1 VLDELLQRRDMHLSE
16 ARSYLAQ
23 YLFRGDDVFKQ
34 VSALS
39 GGERGRLALALLALA
54 DANFL
59 LLDEPTNHLDIPAQ
73 EVLQAVLEHFS
84 GTILLV
90 SHDRYLVDRLATQ
103 IWNLDDHG
111 LTVFAGPYRDYQA
124 EREAAQAAPA
134 LDSSQN
140 GKPDGRPPDDER
152 SGLSKNELRRLRE
165 RVHKLEAE
173 ISSTE
178 KKLDDVTAALQAA
191 SAAEDVGKI
200 QSLSIEYAAIA
211 KRLEELMAAWEELA
225 HEQGM
230 AG

>member
-1 VLDELLQRRDMHLSE
+1 MMSSAGQC
-16 ARSYLAQ
+16 AQ
-23 YLFRGDDVFKQ
+23 Y
-34 VSALS
+34 
-39 GGERGRLALALLALA
+39 GERGGSLALLALE

-73 EVLQAVLEHFS
+73 EVLQAVLEQFA

-90 SHDRYLVDRLATQ
+90 SHDRYLVNRLATQ
-103 IWNLDDHG
+103 IWELHDDG
-111 LTVFAGPYRDYQA
+111 LTVFGGPYQDFLAKRD
-124 EREAAQAAPA
+124 AARAAPA
-134 LDSSQN
+134 PAGSQN
-140 GKPDGRPPDDER
+140 GGGNGRQPEEER

-165 RVHKLEAE
+165 RVQKLEAE

-178 KKLDDVTAALQAA
+178 KKLEDVTAALQVA

-200 QSLSIEYAAIA
+200 QSLSIEYAATA
-211 KRLEELMAAWEELA
+211 SQLEELMAAWEELA